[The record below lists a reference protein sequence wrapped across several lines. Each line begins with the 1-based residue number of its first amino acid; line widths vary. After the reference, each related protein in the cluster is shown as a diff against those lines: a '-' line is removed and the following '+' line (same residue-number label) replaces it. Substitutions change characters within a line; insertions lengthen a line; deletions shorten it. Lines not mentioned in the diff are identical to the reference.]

1 MNAGYS
7 ILINSNTFTISLK
20 MLIYRTFSRYSRK
33 ERSFIRTLVS
43 LANKSNMLEPNDQA
57 SVEKS
62 FSRLYYGKAFTYTL
76 CCTACYQFPFFSTLY
91 LDLISTFISG
101 TCSYKIIDYFMWTKT
116 YNSLAEVAIKYK
128 LLNKID
134 LFEINQ
140 FQKEILKKRLQVLA
154 LEEEEEELISNK
166 GKKEDGSLNSD
177 KGGKNESVQDKKN

>member
-1 MNAGYS
+1 
-7 ILINSNTFTISLK
+7 
-20 MLIYRTFSRYSRK
+20 
-33 ERSFIRTLVS
+33 
-43 LANKSNMLEPNDQA
+43 
-57 SVEKS
+57 
-62 FSRLYYGKAFTYTL
+62 
-76 CCTACYQFPFFSTLY
+76 
-91 LDLISTFISG
+91 
-101 TCSYKIIDYFMWTKT
+101 MWTKT